1 MAALT
6 GVAMSMVYVG
16 IVRMFMMQRRMVMP
30 VRMWLARRVARVMGM
45 LMMLVVKMRVLVIHG
60 FVKMRMAMSF
70 CEM

>member
-1 MAALT
+1 
-6 GVAMSMVYVG
+6 MSMVYVG

-30 VRMWLARRVARVMGM
+30 VRMWLARWVARVMGM

-60 FVKMRMAMSF
+60 FVKMLMAVSF

>member
-1 MAALT
+1 
-6 GVAMSMVYVG
+6 
-16 IVRMFMMQRRMVMP
+16 MMQRRMVMP
-30 VRMWLARRVARVMGM
+30 VRMWLARWVARVMGM